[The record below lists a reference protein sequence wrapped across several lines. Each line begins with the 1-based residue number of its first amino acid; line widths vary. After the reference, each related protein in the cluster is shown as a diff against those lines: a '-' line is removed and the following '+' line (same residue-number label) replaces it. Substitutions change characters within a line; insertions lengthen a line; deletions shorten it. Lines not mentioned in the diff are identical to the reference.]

1 MSDALARGDEGS
13 QPLPPSGEGSELFDA
28 PSLFY
33 LTHRATIDDW
43 ARLREEASRATDEWL
58 STVIPR
64 RLERV
69 AAAIGW
75 TVSQV
80 KGRIFLHP
88 TQMPMHLDRPVCAI
102 GLAWTPTSV
111 SPATAAMWTGVRVEP
126 KFTEAPA
133 REFFVAEAHDRLE
146 PDAGWKPRADP
157 SWPIYRYLDG
167 VERWWTNLDGF
178 RERLADE
185 MTATTERFG
194 DSILAVLARFDRPL
208 GGPGAAGRT
217 LA

>member
-1 MSDALARGDEGS
+1 MNDLPGEEGY
-13 QPLPPSGEGSELFDA
+13 QPLPASGEGSELFDA

-33 LTHRATIDDW
+33 LTHRATIDYW
-43 ARLREEASRATDEWL
+43 ARLREEASRATDQWL
-58 STVIPR
+58 SAVIPP

-75 TVSQV
+75 TVSHV

-88 TQMPMHLDRPVCAI
+88 TQIPMHLDRPVCAI

-126 KFTEAPA
+126 KFTEPA
-133 REFFVAEAHDRLE
+133 RDFFIAEAQNQLE
-146 PDAGWKPRADP
+146 PDAGWKLSADP
-157 SWPIYRYLDG
+157 SWPTYRNLDE
-167 VERWWTNLDGF
+167 VERWWTNLDDF
-178 RERLADE
+178 RDRLADE
-185 MTATTERFG
+185 VAAATERFG
-194 DSILAVLARFDRPL
+194 NSILAVLARLNRPL
-208 GGPGAAGRT
+208 GGPGAEGQK